1 MPKPSWPLDVCKAK
15 VAGKWGKEA
24 RHYLGDV
31 LYEEL
36 LNSELLVLCATQDDS
51 IDPANVVRTLN
62 DGRSQII
69 DEINREG

>member
-1 MPKPSWPLDVCKAK
+1 MAKQPWPLDICKTK

-36 LNSELLVLCATQDDS
+36 LNSELLVLCALQDDT
-51 IDPANVVRTLN
+51 IDPANVVRILN

-69 DEINREG
+69 NEINKEG

>member
-1 MPKPSWPLDVCKAK
+1 MPKPPWPLAICKDK

-36 LNSELLVLCATQDDS
+36 LNSELLLLCATQDDS
-51 IDPANVVRTLN
+51 IDPANIVRILN

-69 DEINREG
+69 DETTKEN